1 MDIISGFNGLRLDP
15 VSGNYHPGNGYRSY
29 NPSLTRFTAPD
40 SWSPF
45 GAGGMNAYGYCTGDP
60 INRADP
66 SGHFSWQAA
75 LGIGIGIL
83 GVVGAL
89 FTGGSSLIAVGS
101 LEAAM
106 VSTSATSMLLG
117 TANLVADISGI
128 ISITT
133 AGSNPRASTAL
144 SWLSFASGLLSLG
157 TGLLVGGSRLLR
169 SAAADGAMVS
179 DAQHF
184 ELNYTESSENLLG
197 AGSSQR
203 QSWEQARAWID
214 DKENFYH
221 FDRGYTIGSKDLKN
235 WGNNFSNTFERDKWV
250 FHHNYREIKDVP
262 YYASDVARY
271 QYEKISLKYNFFGE
285 APKTIER
292 STMTNE
298 RTLQMTAGKSGQ
310 ELFDSFFRTETGK
323 STLRI
328 MAEIKPGL
336 TANAVE
342 RRIRPEDDDAVDFI
356 VRLNPMR

>member
-1 MDIISGFNGLRLDP
+1 MKTISGFNGLRLDP
-15 VSGNYHPGNGYRSY
+15 VSGYYHPGNGYRSY
-29 NPSLTRFTAPD
+29 NPSLMRFTAPD

-45 GAGGMNAYGYCTGDP
+45 GAGGMNAYGYCAGDP

-75 LGIGIGIL
+75 LGIGMGVL

-89 FTGGSSLIAVGS
+89 FTGGSSLIAVGG

-106 VSTSATSMLLG
+106 ASASATTMLIG

-128 ISITT
+128 ASIAS

-144 SWLSFASGLLSLG
+144 GWLSFASGLLSPG
-157 TGLLVGGSRLLR
+157 AGLLVGGSRLLR

-184 ELNYTESSENLLG
+184 ELIYGEPSESLLG
-197 AGSSQR
+197 AGNSKR

-214 DKENFYH
+214 DKNNFFHY
-221 FDRGYTIGSKDLKN
+221 DRDYSVGSKDLQN
-235 WGNNFSNTFERDKWV
+235 RGNNFSNTFERKKWT

-262 YYASDVARY
+262 YYASDVAKY
-271 QYEKISLKYNFFGE
+271 QYEFISKKYNFFGE
-285 APKTIER
+285 VPETIER
-292 STMTNE
+292 TTMTNE
-298 RTLQMTAGKSGQ
+298 RTLAMTDGKSGQ

-328 MAEIKPGL
+328 MSEIKPGL
-336 TANAVE
+336 TAYAVE
-342 RRIRPEDDDAVDFI
+342 RRVRPADDYAVDFI